1 MEFDLTDKQQ
11 RFLDYLRRRVERT
24 GSIPSLRRAAADLGV
39 SHTAV
44 SQMLKALEEKGLVR
58 RDGPYSRNVYLLNR
72 VREAAGAMRWREV
85 PVIGRIAAG
94 LPLYAQPEWED
105 SVVVDGA
112 VYRGTAL
119 FALRVRGDSMRDAAI
134 LDGDLVI
141 CEPRQ
146 YAQNGE
152 IVVALLNQE
161 EATVKRFYLH
171 ADHVELRPE
180 NPAYHPARYGF
191 DEILVQGRVVGVHR
205 GPEVATRL

>member
-1 MEFDLTDKQQ
+1 MKPDLTDKQQ
-11 RFLDYLRRRVERT
+11 RFLDYLNRRVEHT

-44 SQMLKALEEKGLVR
+44 SQMLKILEGKGLVR

-72 VREAAGAMRWREV
+72 FREAAGAMRWLEV

-94 LPLYAQPEWED
+94 LPLYAQQQWEE
-105 SVVVDGA
+105 SVVVDTA
-112 VYRGTAL
+112 VYRGTGL

-146 YAQNGE
+146 YAQ
-152 IVVALLNQE
+152 
-161 EATVKRFYLH
+161 
-171 ADHVELRPE
+171 
-180 NPAYHPARYGF
+180 
-191 DEILVQGRVVGVHR
+191 
-205 GPEVATRL
+205 

>member
-1 MEFDLTDKQQ
+1 MPSDLTDKQQ

-24 GSIPSLRRAAADLGV
+24 GSVPSLRRAAADLGV

-44 SQMLKALEEKGLVR
+44 AQMLNALQEKGLVQ
-58 RDGPYSRNVYLLNR
+58 RDGPYSRDVYLLNR
-72 VREAAGAMRWREV
+72 ARETAGAMRWREV

-94 LPLYAQPEWED
+94 LPLYAQPQWEE

-112 VYRGTAL
+112 MYRGNGL

-134 LDGDLVI
+134 VDGDLVI

-152 IVVALLNQE
+152 IVVALIGQE

-180 NPAYHPARYGF
+180 NPAYRPVRYGF
-191 DEILVQGRVVGVHR
+191 DEILIQGRVVGVQR
-205 GPEVATRL
+205 DPEVAKRL

>member
-1 MEFDLTDKQQ
+1 MKSELTDKQQ

-24 GSIPSLRRAAADLGV
+24 GNIPSLRRAAADLGV

-44 SQMLKALEEKGLVR
+44 SQMLKALEGKGLVR

-72 VREAAGAMRWREV
+72 VRETAGAMRWREV
-85 PVIGRIAAG
+85 
-94 LPLYAQPEWED
+94 
-105 SVVVDGA
+105 DGA
-112 VYRGTAL
+112 VYRGSGL

-134 LDGDLVI
+134 VDGDLVI

-152 IVVALLNQE
+152 IVVALLHQE

-171 ADHVELRPE
+171 EDHVELRPE
-180 NPAYHPARYGF
+180 NPDYRPARYGF
-191 DEILVQGRVVGVHR
+191 DEILIQGRVVGVHR

>member
-1 MEFDLTDKQQ
+1 MTPELTDKQQ
-11 RFLDYLRRRVERT
+11 RFLDYLEHRVERT
-24 GSIPSLRRAAADLGV
+24 GNIPSLRRAAADLGV

-44 SQMLKALEEKGLVR
+44 AQMLKTLEGKGLVR

-72 VREAAGAMRWREV
+72 LREAAGAMRWQEV

-94 LPLYAQPEWED
+94 LPLYAQPDWEE
-105 SVVVDGA
+105 SVVVDSA
-112 VYRGTAL
+112 VYRGSSL

-134 LDGDLVI
+134 VDGDLVI

-146 YAQNGE
+146 YARNGE
-152 IVVALLNQE
+152 IVVALLRQE

-171 ADHVELRPE
+171 EDHVELRPA
-180 NPAYHPARYGF
+180 NPAYQPARYGF
-191 DEILVQGRVVGVHR
+191 DEILIQGRVVGVHR

>member
-1 MEFDLTDKQQ
+1 MQPDLTDKQQ
-11 RFLDYLRRRVERT
+11 RFLEYLQRRVEQT
-24 GSIPSLRRAAADLGV
+24 GSIPSLRQAATDLGV

-44 SQMLKALEEKGLVR
+44 SQMLKALEGKNLVR

-72 VREAAGAMRWREV
+72 VRETAGAMRWREV

-94 LPLYAQPEWED
+94 LPLYAQPQWED

-112 VYRGTAL
+112 VYRGTGL
-119 FALRVRGDSMRDAAI
+119 FALRVKGDSMRDAAI

-152 IVVALLNQE
+152 IVVALLHQE
-161 EATVKRFYLH
+161 EATVKRFYLRSN
-171 ADHVELRPE
+171 HVELRPE
-180 NPAYHPARYGF
+180 NPAYRPVRYGF

>member
-1 MEFDLTDKQQ
+1 MLSDLTDKQQ

-24 GSIPSLRRAAADLGV
+24 GSVPSLRRAAADLGV

-44 SQMLKALEEKGLVR
+44 AQMLNALQEKGLVQ
-58 RDGPYSRNVYLLNR
+58 RDGPYSRDVYLLNR
-72 VREAAGAMRWREV
+72 AREATGAMRWREV

-94 LPLYAQPEWED
+94 LPLYAQPQWEE

-112 VYRGTAL
+112 MYRGSGL

-134 LDGDLVI
+134 VDGDLVI

-152 IVVALLNQE
+152 IVVALIGQE

-180 NPAYHPARYGF
+180 NPAYRPVRYGF
-191 DEILVQGRVVGVHR
+191 DEILIQGRVVGVQR
-205 GPEVATRL
+205 GPEVAKRL